1 MSEIQPEVRVRS
13 ASRSALRLSTRAI
26 GVAQRG
32 FSLLELMLVVA
43 LVAVLSAIAVPAYR
57 SYAERALVATAVQDT
72 GDIASRLERFRTI
85 RQRLPDSLAEVD
97 GAARLDPW
105 GRNYVYYNYAAGES
119 PDPTRR
125 DRNLKPLNTDYDLY
139 SVGKDGLTHKQINH
153 RTSEDD
159 VVRAL
164 DGSFVGLG
172 KSF

>member
-32 FSLLELMLVVA
+32 FSMLELLLVVA

-139 SVGKDGLTHKQINH
+139 SRGKDGLSQPQI
-153 RTSEDD
+153 TLPFSLDD
-159 VVRAL
+159 VIRAN
-164 DGSFVGLG
+164 DGAFLGLAA
-172 KSF
+172 KY